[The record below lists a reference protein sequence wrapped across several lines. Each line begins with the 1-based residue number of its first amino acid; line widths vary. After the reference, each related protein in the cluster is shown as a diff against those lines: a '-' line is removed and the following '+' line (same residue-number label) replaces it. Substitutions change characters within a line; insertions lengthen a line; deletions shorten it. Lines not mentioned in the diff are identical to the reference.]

1 MANMISSNNLIIFY
15 SLLGGIL
22 PAIFW
27 LWFWLRQD
35 KLNPEPKILL
45 TFVFIAG
52 MVGVEFVLP
61 LQQYVQVFLAEGVA
75 TLSAWAFIEELTKFL
90 AFLAII
96 FWSRRFLDEPI
107 DYSMY
112 LITAALGFA
121 AAESALFLFDPI
133 KNGHLLEGLI
143 TGNLRFLGAAV
154 LHAEGSAFIGI
165 ALGLTFY
172 RSVFSRTIA
181 LLLGLISATA
191 LHTLFNFFI
200 MNDENKNVLVVFAF
214 FWIVAVLILLVFE
227 KIKLLRE

>member
-1 MANMISSNNLIIFY
+1 MANILTPHNLAIFY

-27 LWFWLRQD
+27 LWFWLKQD

-45 TFVFIAG
+45 AFVFITG
-52 MVGVEFVLP
+52 MIGVFFVIP
-61 LQQYVQVFLAEGVA
+61 MQQYVQTFLEEGVA
-75 TLSAWAFIEELTKFL
+75 TLSAWSFIEEFVKFL
-90 AFLAII
+90 AFFII
-96 FWSRRFLDEPI
+96 IWSSRFLDEPI
-107 DYSMY
+107 DCAMY

-121 AAESALFLFDPI
+121 AAENALFLVDPI
-133 KNGHLLEGLI
+133 ENGNVLEGII

-154 LHAEGSAFIGI
+154 LHAEGSALIGI
-165 ALGLTFY
+165 TLGLTFY
-172 RSVFSRTIA
+172 RNLFIRIIA
-181 LLLGLISATA
+181 VILGLISATA

-200 MNDENKNVLVVFAF
+200 MNGENKNVLSVFAF